1 MSTVARDKTV
11 LSRRFFLLASAAA
24 GGGLMLAACT
34 TSDVTD
40 GVAGPA
46 PVPAAPA
53 LPPIDINAYVA
64 IAPDGTIRIMAKNP
78 ELGQGIKTMLPMLIA
93 EELDA
98 DWSMVTIEQG
108 MADTPRYGMQMAA
121 GSFATPTHWN
131 PLRQVGATARHMLIA
146 AAAARWSVPAE
157 ELTTG
162 PSVVVHA
169 ASNRSISYGDLA
181 SEAAK
186 IPAPEKSVVDALKLK
201 DARDYR
207 IIGKDVRN
215 WDAPRIVRGEPVF
228 GIDVSVPGMKYATF
242 DKCPVFGGK
251 VVSANLAAVK
261 ALPGIVD
268 AFIVRQ
274 VGDDL
279 MGLLDGV
286 AIVADD
292 WWSANQARKTLKV
305 EWDEGG
311 AAVQSTERFNEQA
324 RGFAAQPPQA
334 FLKLQGATTGGD
346 EAAWRAASSAIDNA
360 ATVVEANYALPF
372 LAHATMEPQNCTA
385 HVKADGTAEI
395 WSTSQQPSRGR
406 SLVSAATGV
415 AAEAIS
421 IHMVRA
427 GGGFGRRGA
436 NDYMVEAAAIS
447 KQAGNIP
454 IKLVWTREDDIQH
467 DNYRSAAWHHFRA
480 GLDGSGRIVGFTNHF
495 VSLGANGRPLIWA
508 DLPPGE
514 FPTGFAPNVTF
525 GQSLIPAIMP
535 TGALR
540 APTSNG
546 VCFVYQSFLDEVACA
561 AGKDPLDFRLEL
573 LANGA
578 TPPGARGQAGFSP
591 KRMSDVLRL
600 VADRSGWAN
609 RGSLPKG
616 TGMGIAFYY
625 CHQGHFAHVARVKV
639 EPNGQWRVQKVWAV
653 GDVGSQIINP
663 TNAINQVQGA
673 IIDGIGTLSQKITIA
688 SGRTQQTNFFD
699 FPLMRMA
706 DAPQIDVHFHKT
718 DFPPTGLGEPAL
730 PPTLPAVAAAIHQA
744 TGKRIRGLPIVPS
757 DLRWA

>member
-1 MSTVARDKTV
+1 MSISARDTSTI
-11 LSRRFFLLASAAA
+11 SRRFFLLASAAA
-24 GGGLMLAACT
+24 GGGLMLASCS
-34 TSDVTD
+34 TSDATD
-40 GVAGPA
+40 GTAGPA
-46 PVPAAPA
+46 VAPAAPA
-53 LPPIDINAYVA
+53 PPPIDINAYVA

-98 DWSMVTIEQG
+98 DWSKVTIEQG

-121 GSFATPTHWN
+121 GSFATPTHWT

-162 PSVVVHA
+162 PSVVRHA
-169 ASNRSISYGDLA
+169 ATNRSIAYGDLA

-186 IPAPEKSVVDALKLK
+186 VPAPEKAVVDALELK

-215 WDAPRIVRGEPVF
+215 WDSPRIVRGEPVF
-228 GIDVSVPGMKYATF
+228 GIDVTVPGMKYATF
-242 DKCPVFGGK
+242 DKCPVFGGR
-251 VVSANLAAVK
+251 VVSANIDAVK

-292 WWSANQARKTLKV
+292 WWSANQARKTLRI
-305 EWDEGG
+305 EWNEG
-311 AAVQSTERFNEQA
+311 AAAGQSTERFNQQA
-324 RGFAAQPPQA
+324 ADLEALSPQT
-334 FLKLQGATTGGD
+334 FLKPQGATTGGD
-346 EAAWRAASSAIDNA
+346 EAAWRASAAAIDS
-360 ATVVEANYALPF
+360 ATTIVEANYAIPF

-385 HVKADGTAEI
+385 HVKADDTADI
-395 WSTSQQPSRGR
+395 WSTSQQPARGR
-406 SLVSAATGV
+406 AFVSAATGV
-415 AAEAIS
+415 AADAIN

-454 IKLVWTREDDIQH
+454 VKLVWTREDDIQH

-480 GLDGSGRIVGFTNHF
+480 GLDASGKLVGFTNHF

-514 FPTGFAPNVTF
+514 FPTGFAPNVTY
-525 GQSLIPAIMP
+525 GQSLIPATMP

-546 VCFVYQSFLDEVACA
+546 VCFVYQSFLDEVAVA

-573 LANGA
+573 LANGEA
-578 TPPGARGQAGFSP
+578 PPAGRGQAGFNP

-600 VADRSGWAN
+600 VAGRSGWAS
-609 RGSLPKG
+609 RAALPKG

-625 CHQGHFAHVARVKV
+625 CHQGHFAHVAKVKV
-639 EPNGQWRVQKVWAV
+639 EPTGQWRVQKVWVV

-663 TNAINQVQGA
+663 TNAVNQVQGA
-673 IIDGIGTLSQKITIA
+673 IIDGIGTLAQKITIA
-688 SGRTQQTNFFD
+688 GGRTQQTNLFD
-699 FPLMRMA
+699 FPLIRIA
-706 DAPQIDVHFHKT
+706 DAPQIDVHFHKS

-730 PPTLPAVAAAIHQA
+730 PPTLPAVAAAIYQA
-744 TGKRIRGLPIVPS
+744 SGKRVRTLPIVPS